1 MKKNTTIFSALFLT
15 LSLFL
20 FSCQT
25 SKDVSKDVG
34 TDGAFPFFGIYEHPQ
49 ANYGAPPLRG
59 DYSGKYEKTLSGR
72 VVLSGAYKDGI
83 PIGTWKYFYKNGN
96 LKRQSIYDG
105 AGNFQETYYYPDGS
119 PLHYVEGTYSAKKS
133 DKYSAFKVRVRRYIS
148 YDEFGNIL
156 FTNQNPPTKPVLL
169 KCGGVEDFSYE
180 GRAYAC
186 IYDLATFKSNKS
198 DNIEGKVLA
207 YVYPLEESALGFEKI
222 SATIVINA
230 QSKTLSE
237 FKQTCAYGAKM
248 FKLACELK
256 DGMFCFDLRAAKSN
270 ELLLRLYAGKYIADI
285 PQKMKRTER
294 R

>member
-25 SKDVSKDVG
+25 SKDVSKDLG
-34 TDGAFPFFGIYEHPQ
+34 TDNNFPLFGIYEPSLT
-49 ANYGAPPLRG
+49 NYGGPSLRG
-59 DYSGKYEKTLSGR
+59 DYSGKYEKTSSGQ
-72 VVLSGAYKDGI
+72 VVLSGDYKDGI

-148 YDEFGNIL
+148 YDESGNIL
-156 FTNQNPPTKPVLL
+156 FTDKNPPTKPMLL
-169 KCGGVEDFSYE
+169 RCGGEEDFSYE
-180 GRAYAC
+180 GKDYTC
-186 IYDLATFKSNKS
+186 IYDLVTFKSNKS

-207 YVYPLEESALGFEKI
+207 YVYPLEESALGSEKI
-222 SATIVINA
+222 CATMLIEA
-230 QSKTLSE
+230 KSKTLGE

-248 FKLACELK
+248 FKLAYDLK
-256 DGMFCFDLRAAKSN
+256 DGMFCFDLRAAKSD

-285 PQKMKRTER
+285 PQRLKRTESK
-294 R
+294 

>member
-25 SKDVSKDVG
+25 SKDVSEDVG
-34 TDGAFPFFGIYEHPQ
+34 TDGGFPFFGIYEHRY
-49 ANYGAPPLRG
+49 ADYNAPSLRG
-59 DYSGKYEKTLSGR
+59 DYSGKYEGTLSGR

-96 LKRQSIYDG
+96 LERQSIYDG

-133 DKYSAFKVRVRRYIS
+133 DKYSAFKVRVKRYIS

-156 FTNQNPPTKPVLL
+156 FTDKNPPTKPTLL
-169 KCGGVEDFSYE
+169 RHGGMESFSYE
-180 GRAYAC
+180 GRSYAC
-186 IYDLATFKSNKS
+186 IYDLATFKSNES
-198 DNIEGKVLA
+198 DNIEGRVLA

-222 SATIVINA
+222 SATIVIEA
-230 QSKTLSE
+230 KSKTLSE

-248 FKLACELK
+248 FKLAYKIE
-256 DGMFCFDLRAAKSN
+256 DGMFYFDLRAAKSD
-270 ELLLRLYAGKYIADI
+270 ELLLGLYTGKYITHI
-285 PQKMKRTER
+285 PQRLKRTESK
-294 R
+294 